1 MCNTPCKIILK
12 TKSIEPD
19 EKEEY
24 LASSYRA
31 RTGRRQ
37 SVIEFSRRIG
47 QAVLG
52 RKSPAPAN
60 SCDNTAAADGNAAAG
75 ETLLLQPVYTPAPKK
90 SPG

>member
-1 MCNTPCKIILK
+1 MKNPVNFFL
-12 TKSIEPD
+12 TKLIKLE

-60 SCDNTAAADGNAAAG
+60 SCDNPAAADGNAAAAG
-75 ETLLLQPVYTPAPKK
+75 ETLLLQPVYSPAPKK